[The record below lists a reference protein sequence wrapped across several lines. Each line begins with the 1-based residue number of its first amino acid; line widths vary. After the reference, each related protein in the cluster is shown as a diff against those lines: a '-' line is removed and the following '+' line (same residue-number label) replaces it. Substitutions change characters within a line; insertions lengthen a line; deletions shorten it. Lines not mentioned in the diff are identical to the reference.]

1 MKAPVRTVLIV
12 SILALAAVCLLSTLA
27 IAQGPGDEG
36 GGNGEEQAPPGGL
49 FGGNPIFMMLI
60 ILAIFWFIVI
70 MPQRKQQKKHQEQVS
85 QLKSGDKVLT
95 SGGIY
100 GTVRRHKPDDTKL
113 TVEIAKDVR
122 VEVAKSSITS
132 VVPKDEPKE

>member
-1 MKAPVRTVLIV
+1 MKAPARTVLIV
-12 SILALAAVCLLSTLA
+12 SILLLAVVCLVPALAH
-27 IAQGPGDEG
+27 AQDTGGEGQTPGKEEGP
-36 GGNGEEQAPPGGL
+36 APGL

-85 QLKSGDKVLT
+85 QLKSGDRVLT

-100 GTVRRHKPDDTKL
+100 GTIRRHKPEENRL
-113 TVEIAKDVR
+113 TIEIAKDVR
-122 VEVAKSSITS
+122 VEVARSAISSVI
-132 VVPKDEPKE
+132 PKDEPKE

>member
-12 SILALAAVCLLSTLA
+12 SILALAAVCLVPVPVH
-27 IAQGPGDEG
+27 AQDTTGEGEGTGDGEG
-36 GGNGEEQAPPGGL
+36 PPG
-49 FGGNPIFMMLI
+49 FNPIFMMVI

-70 MPQRKQQKKHQEQVS
+70 MPQRKQQKKHQEQVG

-100 GTVRRHKPDDTKL
+100 GTVRRHKPDDTRIM
-113 TVEIAKDVR
+113 VEIAKDVR
-122 VEVAKSSITS
+122 VEVAKSAISSIIR
-132 VVPKDEPKE
+132 PDEPKE

>member
-12 SILALAAVCLLSTLA
+12 SILALAAVCLVSTLA
-27 IAQGPGDEG
+27 VAQEPGGEG
-36 GGNGEEQAPPGGL
+36 EGTGEEQAPPSL

-70 MPQRKQQKKHQEQVS
+70 MPQRKQQKKHQEQVG
-85 QLKSGDKVLT
+85 QLKAGDKVLT

-100 GTVRRHKPDDTKL
+100 GTVRRHKPEENRL

-122 VEVAKSSITS
+122 VEVAKSAISS